1 MLGEKHFRPP
11 LKAPWA
17 SSTQNPIRAKG
28 AFPAQF
34 RNGAHGSAALGARRP
49 NGPVRPS
56 RAGARLGEGR
66 APARPRF
73 ACSAPAIGCRPPAFI
88 PYAHVLQP
96 ARLPFRARSP
106 QRARLPQRTC
116 PPQRKRPPL
125 QARRRRPGTAPR
137 TCSRTPPR
145 AAAPP
150 RDEIPLRNN
159 PARPAAP
166 SPPARPAG
174 TSPPPAP
181 DMSLRPAPEA
191 SSHSVPDASRR
202 PDCGTGRRGG
212 ARSGAGGPSKTAE
225 AGTGSAIPAAW
236 RRRLASAL

>member
-17 SSTQNPIRAKG
+17 SSTQNPTRAKG

-88 PYAHVLQP
+88 PYARGVPCAHDFP
-96 ARLPFRARSP
+96 FERARPNASVLPFKRGVDGPEQRRARVP
-106 QRARLPQRTC
+106 APLHE
-116 PPQRKRPPL
+116 PP
-125 QARRRRPGTAPR
+125 RRREMRFHFVIILKGV
-137 TCSRTPPR
+137 
-145 AAAPP
+145 AA
-150 RDEIPLRNN
+150 RGVTV
-159 PARPAAP
+159 
-166 SPPARPAG
+166 SAG
-174 TSPPPAP
+174 Q
-181 DMSLRPAPEA
+181 
-191 SSHSVPDASRR
+191 
-202 PDCGTGRRGG
+202 GG
-212 ARSGAGGPSKTAE
+212 AQ
-225 AGTGSAIPAAW
+225 
-236 RRRLASAL
+236 

>member
-1 MLGEKHFRPP
+1 MHQASGAGKRKSPKRFSLLTFVLIGGTGRRTSERARRAKYPRRPRRVASERVCSSVPRRGAPRGGKRARAAALRMFRP
-11 LKAPWA
+11 LH
-17 SSTQNPIRAKG
+17 RM
-28 AFPAQF
+28 
-34 RNGAHGSAALGARRP
+34 
-49 NGPVRPS
+49 PS
-56 RAGARLGEGR
+56 PRL
-66 APARPRF
+66 
-73 ACSAPAIGCRPPAFI
+73 
-88 PYAHVLQP
+88 H
-96 ARLPFRARSP
+96 
-106 QRARLPQRTC
+106 
-116 PPQRKRPPL
+116 PQRKRPPL